1 MLSGESFA
9 IGNTTVRLEKEHPGK
24 LFEPDVEVALFF
36 HSVEVGVF
44 EEEEDVLNSVAV
56 VAEGDDR
63 LRLERRCTGGR
74 HFKKIAILCCFKM
87 NDKK

>member
-1 MLSGESFA
+1 M
-9 IGNTTVRLEKEHPGK
+9 RLEKEHPGK

-63 LRLERRCTGGR
+63 LRLERRCAGGG
-74 HFKKIAILCCFKM
+74 HCLFFEKSLLFCVFQ
-87 NDKK
+87 NDKNVNSKTLNIN